1 MKVFERKKKIA
12 LGLKPD
18 DLHMEQSNNNN
29 KQQQQQQNHARS
41 LINAVIVG

>member
-29 KQQQQQQNHARS
+29 KQQQQNHARS